1 MQVLTLL
8 KKQTLKIW
16 RSHVTCRSVHQRWNK
31 YRNKQ
36 KNYFQQKNTIS
47 RNIRGKSGRELGS
60 DCSAETKRELA
71 LGCMWEASV
80 PIGGGTDL
88 ASTGWPVADPGCIF
102 TSYKG
107 ESWHHNLKTFILDEG
122 GSGKGGE
129 ENSVT
134 VLAVSGRVEHDM
146 GPSSALPLCEALGR
160 SLELRSLVHEEGIV
174 VVVLSTTSQ
183 EC

>member
-8 KKQTLKIW
+8 TNAENLE
-16 RSHVTCRSVHQRWNK
+16 SNVTCRGVHQRWNK
-31 YRNKQ
+31 CKNKQ
-36 KNYFQQKNTIS
+36 KNYFQQKRNTIS
-47 RNIRGKSGRELGS
+47 RNIRGKVGENWALIVQQKQRKNWPWVACGR
-60 DCSAETKRELA
+60 
-71 LGCMWEASV
+71 ASV
-80 PIGGGTDL
+80 PVGGGTDS

-107 ESWHHNLKTFILDEG
+107 DSWHHNLKTFILDEG

-129 ENSVT
+129 ETSAT
-134 VLAVSGRVEHDM
+134 VLAVSDHVEHDM
-146 GPSSALPLCEALGR
+146 GPSSALPLCEALGM

-174 VVVLSTTSQ
+174 VVLPTASQ